1 MGAVTIKTREA
12 FDSEMKPGEGR
23 FALFYSAWCPFC
35 TSFMSA
41 YDGEAKAG
49 AGLFIKVCTDDLP
62 ELEDRFSVEVVPT
75 VLYFKDGKLARRLDG
90 ALGRGLTADGLRAFV
105 AACSAPGKGK

>member
-1 MGAVTIKTREA
+1 MGARTIKTREVFEA
-12 FDSEMKPGEGR
+12 ELKGGEGR

-35 TSFMSA
+35 TSFMSV
-41 YDGEAKAG
+41 YEGEAAAG
-49 AGLFIKVCTDDLP
+49 KEAFVKVCTDDLP

-90 ALGRGLTADGLRAFV
+90 VLGRGLSAEGLRAFM
-105 AACSAPGKGK
+105 AACAAPGKGK

>member
-1 MGAVTIKTREA
+1 MGTKNIKTREVFEA
-12 FDSEMKPGEGR
+12 ELKAGEGR

-35 TSFMSA
+35 TSFMPA
-41 YDGEAKAG
+41 YDGEAAAG
-49 AGLFIKVCTDDLP
+49 GAEFLKVCTDDLP

-90 ALGRGLTADGLRAFV
+90 ALGRGLGADGLRAFV
-105 AACSAPGKGK
+105 AACAAKGRGK